1 MADGTPVTPKHTK
14 EGSNMSTTTRKVV
27 ISGVM
32 GAISIFLGA
41 SHLGFIPWLAGAALT
56 IMHVPVIIG
65 AVLEGPWVG
74 LAIGFIFGAFSLLQG
89 AIAPT
94 GPADVWFTNPLIS
107 ILPRLFIGPVA
118 WLVYKALKA
127 TNETAALAV
136 AGVAGS
142 LTNTILVLGAL
153 GLFGFLPWALIGT
166 IAVTNGIPE
175 AIVAA
180 IITVAVVAAWK
191 RIETGRKGSTV

>member
-1 MADGTPVTPKHTK
+1 M
-14 EGSNMSTTTRKVV
+14 NRTTRKIV
-27 ISGVM
+27 IAGVM

-41 SHLGFIPWLAGAALT
+41 THLGFIPWLAGAALT

-94 GPADVWFTNPLIS
+94 GPADVWFTNPLVS
-107 ILPRLFIGPVA
+107 IVPRLLIGPAA
-118 WLVYKALKA
+118 WLAYEALKRA
-127 TNETAALAV
+127 NEIAALAV

-153 GLFGFLPWALIGT
+153 GLFRFLAWALIRT
-166 IAVTNGIPE
+166 IAVTNGLPE
-175 AIVAA
+175 AVVAA

>member
-1 MADGTPVTPKHTK
+1 M
-14 EGSNMSTTTRKVV
+14 SSTTRRIVV
-27 ISGVM
+27 AGVL

-74 LAIGFIFGAFSLLQG
+74 LAIGLIFGAFSLLQA

-94 GPADVWFTNPLIS
+94 GPTDVWFTNPLVS

-118 WLVYKALKA
+118 WLVYKALQRA
-127 TNETAALAV
+127 NEVAALAT

-142 LTNTILVLGAL
+142 LTNTVLVLGAL
-153 GLFGFLPWALIGT
+153 GLLRFLPWALIGT
-166 IAVTNGIPE
+166 IAVTNGLPE
-175 AIVAA
+175 AVVAA

>member
-1 MADGTPVTPKHTK
+1 V
-14 EGSNMSTTTRKVV
+14 NRTTRKIV
-27 ISGVM
+27 IAGVM

-41 SHLGFIPWLAGAALT
+41 THLGFIPWLAGAALT
-56 IMHVPVIIG
+56 IMHV
-65 AVLEGPWVG
+65 
-74 LAIGFIFGAFSLLQG
+74 GAFSLLQG

-94 GPADVWFTNPLIS
+94 GPADVWFTNPLVS
-107 ILPRLFIGPVA
+107 ILPRLLIGPVA
-118 WLVYKALKA
+118 WLVYKALKRA
-127 TNETAALAV
+127 NEIVALAV

-153 GLFGFLPWALIGT
+153 GLFRFLPWALIRT
-166 IAVTNGIPE
+166 IAVTNGLPE
-175 AIVAA
+175 AVVAA

>member
-1 MADGTPVTPKHTK
+1 
-14 EGSNMSTTTRKVV
+14 MSTTTRKIV
-27 ISGVM
+27 IAGVM

-56 IMHVPVIIG
+56 VMHVPVIIG
-65 AVLEGPWVG
+65 TVLEGPWVG
-74 LAIGFIFGAFSLLQG
+74 LAIGLIFGAFSLLQA

-94 GPADVWFTNPLIS
+94 GPADVWFTNPLVS
-107 ILPRLFIGPVA
+107 IAPRLFIGPVA
-118 WLVYKALKA
+118 WLAYKALKG
-127 TNETAALAV
+127 TKEMVALAV

-142 LTNTILVLGAL
+142 LTNTILVLSVL
-153 GLFGFLPWALIGT
+153 GLYRFLPWALIGT
-166 IAVTNGIPE
+166 IAVTNGLPE

>member
-1 MADGTPVTPKHTK
+1 MRI
-14 EGSNMSTTTRKVV
+14 TTRKIV

-65 AVLEGPWVG
+65 AVLEGPLVG
-74 LAIGFIFGAFSLLQG
+74 RAIGLIFGAFSLLQA

-94 GPADVWFTNPLIS
+94 GPADVWFTNPLVS
-107 ILPRLFIGPVA
+107 IAPRLFIGPAA
-118 WLVYKALKA
+118 WLGYKALKSA
-127 TNETAALAV
+127 NEILALII
-136 AGVAGS
+136 AGVVGS
-142 LTNTILVLGAL
+142 LTNTILVLGVL
-153 GLFGFLPWALIGT
+153 GLYGFLPWALIAT
-166 IAVTNGIPE
+166 IAVTNGLPE

-191 RIETGRKGSTV
+191 RLETGRKGSTV